1 MAANKC
7 NNYDDTVSDK
17 ASGLAWG
24 DVCLRV
30 CLCLRARTCASMG
43 RAVWHRYSDSLDNF
57 LTWFRNVVGCTG
69 CFVLR
74 ACQFESVIALSY
86 TPVMQRT
93 CSTPATHMH
102 HDVQHELFTYKFTV
116 NVQDWTFAAPTPVLE
131 WKCGFLSRGHFD
143 QRFTGKMFVLHV
155 CCMCVACALHGQALN
170 WGSRKERGKCKS
182 FRWQGRDFGSWA
194 RRICNELH
202 GDGGP

>member
-1 MAANKC
+1 M
-7 NNYDDTVSDK
+7 SDK

-24 DVCLRV
+24 DVCVRV

-43 RAVWHRYSDSLDNF
+43 RAVWNRYSDSLDNL

-155 CCMCVACALHGQALN
+155 CCMCIAWAGPELGK
-170 WGSRKERGKCKS
+170 KERT
-182 FRWQGRDFGSWA
+182 WEVQGF
-194 RRICNELH
+194 
-202 GDGGP
+202 